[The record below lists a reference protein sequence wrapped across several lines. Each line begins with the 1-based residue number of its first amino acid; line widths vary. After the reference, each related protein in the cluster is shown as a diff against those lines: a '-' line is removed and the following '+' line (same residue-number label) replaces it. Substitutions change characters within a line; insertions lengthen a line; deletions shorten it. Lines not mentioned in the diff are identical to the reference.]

1 MNNELYNLIEALTDS
16 LEWCYEKLEDV
27 DLKDDKSIRDL
38 LAQANRKIEI
48 GYLE

>member
-1 MNNELYNLIEALTDS
+1 MNAELYSLIEALTDS
-16 LEWCYEKLEDV
+16 LEWCYEQLEEV
-27 DLKDDKSIRDL
+27 DPKDDKSIRDL